1 MVIRLRRVGEVA
13 DGSVTSEKLS
23 DGAVDL
29 STAKVTGELPS
40 GKLEDGAV
48 IEGKLADLAV
58 STTKLQ
64 NAAVTLAKSDDD
76 SRLTQFAGDET
87 EVSSTGTDEI
97 EQKAFDFVKV
107 SGKFSPTKMRLIATL
122 KTDDVLNTASL
133 LIYIDDVLEL
143 TLTSTSTTYELVSG
157 EIDVSAL
164 AAGKHTVVIKTKSS
178 DAAGIAYNDHMDA
191 LFVK

>member
-58 STTKLQ
+58 TTTKLQ

-87 EVSSTGTDEI
+87 EVSSTGTDEV

-164 AAGKHTVVIKTKSS
+164 AAGKHSVSIKTKSS
-178 DAAGIAYNDHMDA
+178 DAAGITSNDHMDA